1 MACVEDAGPDG
12 QPSNHLRYSPLAMAV
27 FELLARAMIA
37 KASVGGFEVKDLSL
51 IRLSLPII
59 VAYLFYDTWDLVN
72 ARMNYYNVYWA
83 IMDQLHNHITS
94 HGLTDL
100 TLLTQHRFLVLAYT
114 IDPLI
119 R

>member
-1 MACVEDAGPDG
+1 
-12 QPSNHLRYSPLAMAV
+12 MAV

-119 R
+119 TS